1 MGDMFR
7 LDLGH
12 LQALVKI
19 QILKNLLKCNVG
31 SQLLTSL
38 ML

>member
-7 LDLGH
+7 RDLGH

-19 QILKNLLKCNVG
+19 QILKKLLKCNLG

-38 ML
+38 LL